1 MSSIIR
7 SRRREAKASHRGS
20 LRRRVAA
27 PALAV
32 LAGLWAPAASA
43 DILLWS
49 ANSDLPQTFTYP
61 NTGFVDLNGTAAGGA
76 SLTFA
81 TTQANQRVIITFN
94 ARCSHLSGTGGVN
107 VEILVDPA
115 GSAGEFSAPP
125 VNSISTFCTA
135 SSGPV
140 RATIVASARPAV
152 AGTNRARVKVTLFTN
167 DPAVSPT
174 ASIAAVSLTV
184 MR

>member
-7 SRRREAKASHRGS
+7 SRRGEAEAPHRGRS
-20 LRRRVAA
+20 PHRVAA
-27 PALAV
+27 SALAA

-76 SLTFA
+76 SLTFG

-125 VNSISTFCTA
+125 VNSIPTFCTG
-135 SSGPV
+135 SPV
-140 RATIVASARPAV
+140 RAATVASARPAV
-152 AGTNRARVKVTLFTN
+152 AGTHKVRVKVTLFTN

-174 ASIAAVSLTV
+174 ASIAATSLAVT
-184 MR
+184 R

>member
-1 MSSIIR
+1 MSGIIR
-7 SRRREAKASHRGS
+7 SRRREAKALHRGS
-20 LRRRVAA
+20 LLRRVAA
-27 PALAV
+27 PAFAV

-76 SLTFA
+76 SLTFG

-107 VEILVDPA
+107 VEILVDPGRVHLEA
-115 GSAGEFSAPP
+115 GDHEGGADFRRAPRLERPLVDP
-125 VNSISTFCTA
+125 V
-135 SSGPV
+135 
-140 RATIVASARPAV
+140 
-152 AGTNRARVKVTLFTN
+152 GTDGR
-167 DPAVSPT
+167 
-174 ASIAAVSLTV
+174 
-184 MR
+184 